1 MTLKYLLP
9 CPCGLET
16 VVEPRQAGGTILCS
30 CGSSLQVPTMLE
42 MTALEL
48 APPESASPQPPTA
61 AWGMLHRLVLLGTT
75 VSLVAIAVGIVL
87 YVERPVSRFGRVD
100 PEEIRRSAQSMSPS
114 LAWEIWETMKQGLDR
129 RTDREYEHDLWL
141 FQVWEGIAAGAT
153 LIGVA
158 LIAAGVLAARR
169 RGPRSRG

>member
-1 MTLKYLLP
+1 
-9 CPCGLET
+9 
-16 VVEPRQAGGTILCS
+16 
-30 CGSSLQVPTMLE
+30 
-42 MTALEL
+42 
-48 APPESASPQPPTA
+48 
-61 AWGMLHRLVLLGTT
+61 MLHRLVLLGTT